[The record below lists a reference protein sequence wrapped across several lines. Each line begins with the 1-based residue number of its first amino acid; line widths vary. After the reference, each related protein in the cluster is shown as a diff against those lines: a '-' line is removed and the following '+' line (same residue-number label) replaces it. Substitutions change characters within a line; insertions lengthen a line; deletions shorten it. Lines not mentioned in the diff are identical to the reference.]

1 MNSKEIEEG
10 IRDYL
15 QRTSVLETVSAQYY
29 IYISKHRVAPSLIQV
44 NRTLKPAYLREVS
57 QITGAPLDSVAAL
70 KNFQHETAAVQF
82 VGMPD
87 GEYLRL
93 FAPNKDSAIL

>member
-1 MNSKEIEEG
+1 MNSKEIEER

-15 QRTSVLETVSAQYY
+15 DRTSVLETVSAQYY
-29 IYISKHRVAPSLIQV
+29 IYIAKNRREPTLIQV
-44 NRTLKPAYLREVS
+44 NRTLRPAYLREVS
-57 QITGAPLDSVAAL
+57 QITGASLDAVASIQT
-70 KNFQHETAAVQF
+70 FQHETAAVQF

-93 FAPNKDSAIL
+93 FAPNKASVTL